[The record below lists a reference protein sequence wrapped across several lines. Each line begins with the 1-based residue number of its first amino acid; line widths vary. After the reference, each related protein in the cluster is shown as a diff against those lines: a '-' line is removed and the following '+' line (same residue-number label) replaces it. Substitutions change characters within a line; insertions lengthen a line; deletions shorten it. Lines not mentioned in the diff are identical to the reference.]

1 MDGRIGQLHHS
12 VERLYRA
19 GLLLDA
25 FRGMVPGSFPVVI
38 GEGFNLRQ
46 DRVLDGV
53 IDIVVVGMTT
63 HGHDGEEQ
71 EYRY

>member
-1 MDGRIGQLHHS
+1 
-12 VERLYRA
+12 
-19 GLLLDA
+19 
-25 FRGMVPGSFPVVI
+25 MVPGSLPVVI

-63 HGHDGEEQ
+63 HGQDGEEQ